1 MTNALQGIRILDL
14 SRMLPGPYCSMM
26 LADLGAEVIK
36 VEEPKIG
43 DPTRHSPPLIDGQSA
58 AFVQVNR
65 NKKSIALDL
74 KQPEGRDIFLKLA
87 STADCVL
94 EQFRPGV
101 VDRLG
106 IGYDVVKQINPRVVY
121 CALTGCGQT
130 GPHRH
135 RSGPDLT

>member
-1 MTNALQGIRILDL
+1 MEKALDGIRVLDL

-36 VEEPKIG
+36 VEEPNIG
-43 DPTRHSPPLIDGQSA
+43 DPTRRAPPLIDGQSA
-58 AFVQVNR
+58 PFNQVNR

-74 KQPEGRDIFLKLA
+74 KHPDGKAIFLKLA

-101 VDRLG
+101 VERLG
-106 IGYDVVKQINPRVVY
+106 IHYA
-121 CALTGCGQT
+121 ALAE
-130 GPHRH
+130 
-135 RSGPDLT
+135 